1 MRISFRAA
9 HRLAVIGCVSAAA
22 VLSQAAYSVAAAPPE
37 KSLPDTTLLF
47 VKINNASEMREG
59 MGKTQI
65 AQLINDPA
73 LANIK
78 KGVKEKL
85 DEADKQLKGKLGV
98 TIGELLTLPQ
108 GTITV
113 SIVGKNDP
121 KLPIAVLISA
131 DAGKN
136 AATMT
141 DVMTKSTKQAEEAGT
156 KVSTAEHKGL
166 TLHILQS
173 PGDGDKPNPPVVWT
187 NAGSVFHVATDVDSL
202 KDLINNAE
210 GRSDS
215 LASGESFTKVVT
227 KLGDGQLFWF
237 LDVNKA
243 IKLMVKAGTAAQG
256 GDAANAEAMLQNF
269 GINGFKAVGGTMS
282 FGTGPYDTISKTF
295 LLVPAPVQGLL
306 KLFSMP
312 AASLRPEPWVPA
324 TVSNYQTM
332 SWDLDGAYNAIND
345 LVNKFQ
351 PGMLNLL
358 EQQLVGP
365 NGGEP
370 LSFQK
375 DFFGPLGDRITVIS
389 DYKKPITADSQ
400 RMLFSI
406 ALEDAKAA
414 QATLGKILALANA
427 SPKKRDFQG
436 TTIYDFPI
444 PELPNQPANSP
455 FKGGEVSLAIA
466 KDYLFLTNA
475 TPLLEQV
482 LRGGTQSLA
491 DSPAFLETTKG
502 IPAKT
507 STFSFAR
514 AEEQARASYEMLKN
528 GELEKALQQA
538 GGPNAPKIKLSEV
551 FDVNK
556 LPDFSVFAK
565 YLSNSAGYGVA
576 SEDGVLFTGYSL
588 RKTNP

>member
-9 HRLAVIGCVSAAA
+9 YRLAVIGCVSAAT
-22 VLSQAAYSVAAAPPE
+22 VLSQAAYVVAAAPPE

-59 MGKTQI
+59 MGKTQF
-65 AQLINDPA
+65 AQLLNDPS

-78 KGVKEKL
+78 KGVQEKL
-85 DEADKQLKGKLGV
+85 ADADKQLKSKLGV
-98 TIGELLTLPQ
+98 TIGEFLTLPQ
-108 GTITV
+108 GTVTISV
-113 SIVGKNDP
+113 VGKNDP
-121 KLPIAVLISA
+121 KLPIAILISA

-141 DVMTKSTKQAEEAGT
+141 EVMTKSSKQAEEAGT

-166 TLHILQS
+166 TLHILQG
-173 PGDGDKPNPPVVWT
+173 PADGDKPNPPVVWT
-187 NAGSVFHVATDVDSL
+187 NSGSVFHIASDVDGL
-202 KDLINNAE
+202 KELINNAE

-215 LASGESFTKVVT
+215 LASSENFTKVVT

-256 GDAANAEAMLQNF
+256 GDAAQAEAMLQNF

-282 FGTGPYDTISKTF
+282 FGSGPYDTISKTF

-306 KLFSMP
+306 KMFSMP
-312 AASLRPEPWVPA
+312 AAALRPEPWVPA
-324 TVSNYQTM
+324 TVSSYQTM

-389 DYKKPITADSQ
+389 DFKKPITADSQ

-414 QATLGKILALANA
+414 QGTLGKILALANA

-436 TTIYDFPI
+436 TTIYDFTM

-455 FKGGEVSLAIA
+455 LKGGEVSLALA
-466 KDYLFLTNA
+466 KDYLFVTNA
-475 TPLLEQV
+475 PALLEQV
-482 LRGGTQSLA
+482 IRGGSAPLA
-491 DSPAFLETTKG
+491 DSQPFLDATKG
-502 IPAKT
+502 IPAKS
-507 STFSFAR
+507 STLSFSR
-514 AEEQARASYEMLKN
+514 AEEQARASYEMIKN
-528 GELEKALQQA
+528 GDFEKALQQA
-538 GGPNAPKIKLSEV
+538 GGANAPKVKLSEV

-556 LPDFSVFAK
+556 LPDFSVFTK
-565 YLSNSAGYGVA
+565 YLSNAAGFGV
-576 SEDGVLFTGYSL
+576 SNEDGVLFTGFSL
-588 RKTNP
+588 RKSNP